1 MSGGWNLP
9 ASLGQMGER
18 LFYWGGMERRAVG
31 GGLLERVFRAVLYGS
46 AVTNPT
52 NIHEDEG
59 SIPGLAQ
66 WVKDPVLLW
75 LWQRLAAAALI
86 LPQAWGLA
94 YAVGVALKK
103 TKRKKG
109 CLEENSWHELPL

>member
-1 MSGGWNLP
+1 MEPACQSGSNGREALL
-9 ASLGQMGER
+9 LGRDGEEGCWR
-18 LFYWGGMERRAVG
+18 GV
-31 GGLLERVFRAVLYGS
+31 LERVFRAVLYGS

-75 LWQRLAAAALI
+75 LWQRLAATALI